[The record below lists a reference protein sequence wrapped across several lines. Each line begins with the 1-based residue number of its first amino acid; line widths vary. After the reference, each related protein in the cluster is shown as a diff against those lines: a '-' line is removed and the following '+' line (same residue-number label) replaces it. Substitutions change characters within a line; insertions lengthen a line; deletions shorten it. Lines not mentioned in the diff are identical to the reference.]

1 MRMHDWVMVEAIG
14 QFPRPEERGRGLEL
28 AEHKTA
34 WVPRPEQRGRGVE
47 LGEYEDAGLGD
58 GGSNRGRYH

>member
-14 QFPRPEERGRGLEL
+14 QF
-28 AEHKTA
+28 
-34 WVPRPEQRGRGVE
+34 PRPEQRGRGVE